1 MGKNRWNAG
10 TGYRYNE
17 KTLGTQG
24 VKSEELYAS
33 KHRISHL

>member
-17 KTLGTQG
+17 KPLGTQG
-24 VKSEELYAS
+24 VKSLFDMSQMA
-33 KHRISHL
+33 